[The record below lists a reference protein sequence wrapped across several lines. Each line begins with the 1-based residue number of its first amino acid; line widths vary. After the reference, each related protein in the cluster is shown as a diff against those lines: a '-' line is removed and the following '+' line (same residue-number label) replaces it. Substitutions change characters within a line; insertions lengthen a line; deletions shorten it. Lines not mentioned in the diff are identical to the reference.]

1 LYVQTENASTFSKFF
16 FSETNIFKKNR
27 RHKNSA
33 CSITDSEAKQYN
45 TKQNGVLISTKTAQ
59 NGRLQPINSIHLF
72 FFDLALPLVVFPD
85 LLCFLLVG
93 IAGGRAKSRVNSDG
107 TKGTDGCLLPNK
119 TLYAPLRCPCFV
131 LGYP

>member
-1 LYVQTENASTFSKFF
+1 MFKLKMRQHFQNSFFLRQTFSKKIAGTKIVPAA
-16 FSETNIFKKNR
+16 SLIQKRNNI
-27 RHKNSA
+27 
-33 CSITDSEAKQYN
+33 T
-45 TKQNGVLISTKTAQ
+45 QNKMVYSYQQKMHRTEGFNPST
-59 NGRLQPINSIHLF
+59 LFIF